1 MSPKMPIFVAHFFT
15 FAPSSSHAMKRW
27 PLFLLLM
34 LLVTIGCRRRPP
46 LETLSTSMP
55 AFAEVYAL
63 KDSHPDSALC
73 LMQGIAKSL
82 DEMELHRRS
91 PFLYNE
97 YQVLKTELHYKTRQY
112 FCDDTLTL
120 RAFAFYDSLVS
131 PMRGARRDETLFYQF
146 TRSLYYKAVVESHQ
160 GKKAESYAD
169 FLRALGAIDGLAGHR
184 DAFHFRK
191 PNPEYEHFTALTY
204 DRLAEFFN
212 KCDEWDEAL
221 ECLALSNK
229 CFELAGSSEGLASNY
244 ELMGDVMLAQGDRYA
259 SLDYYNKSD
268 SIYETLGNHPKYLQ
282 YSRILHDA
290 LKLFNEGNK
299 EQCNELLNNSL
310 QQSKEGSHFAK
321 RIHFTLG
328 YFYFEGQMFDS
339 ALYHYENS
347 LSLLPR
353 QTLKAY
359 CRIIEAANALGDSV
373 KAAQYGQLLADL
385 SMERFYQSAEK
396 SQSVSLF
403 EEYKD
408 EKDTVRGRRLFLY
421 IVGLILFLGI
431 VITAQSY
438 WIHRRRK
445 RNKADREQHEREK
458 ASLEQEISQ
467 TLAEAQQ
474 KEERITALQ
483 KELKKALANP
493 DFQKLP
499 LNEKLDILM
508 QMPMSKRALKV
519 LEYNAKAGVSYPELV
534 MTENQLG
541 QLITTVDTVFPKF
554 SVKMIERY
562 PRLKRSDIM
571 YCCFYILGL
580 NEIQAAILTGKTY
593 QAVWKRSTKLQDIF
607 DTKSSLQFV
616 LRNIIK
622 DWK

>member
-1 MSPKMPIFVAHFFT
+1 
-15 FAPSSSHAMKRW
+15 MKPW
-27 PLFLLLM
+27 SLFLLLI
-34 LLVTIGCRRRPP
+34 LLVTTSCRNRPP
-46 LETLSTSMP
+46 LETLSTSVP

-63 KDSHPDSALC
+63 KDYAPDSAMQ
-73 LMQGIAKSL
+73 LMQGIAETL
-82 DEMELHRRS
+82 DETELQRRS
-91 PFLYNE
+91 PFLFNE
-97 YQVLKTELHYKTRQY
+97 YQVLKTELRYKTYQ
-112 FCDDTLTL
+112 FVGDDTLTL
-120 RAFAFYDSLVS
+120 KAFAFYDSLVS
-131 PMRGARRDETLFYQF
+131 PMRARRDEVLFYQF

-184 DAFHFRK
+184 DAFHFKK
-191 PNPEYEHFTALTY
+191 PNPEYEHFTALIY
-204 DRLAEFFN
+204 DRLAEFFYTY
-212 KCDEWDEAL
+212 DEWDEAL
-221 ECLALSNK
+221 ECLGLSNE
-229 CFELAGSSEGLASNY
+229 CFELEGCPEGIASNF

-268 SIYETLGNHPKYLQ
+268 SIYELLGNHNRYLQ
-282 YSRILHDA
+282 YSRIFHDA
-290 LKLFNEGNK
+290 LKLYNEGK
-299 EQCNELLNNSL
+299 KAECNNVLNSSL
-310 QQSKEGSHFAK
+310 QQSKEGGRFAK
-321 RIHFTLG
+321 RLHFTMG
-328 YFYFEGQMFDS
+328 YFHYLQQEYDS
-339 ALYHYENS
+339 ALYHYEQS
-347 LSLLPR
+347 LSLMPR
-353 QTLKAY
+353 QTLKSY
-359 CRIIEAANALGDSV
+359 CRIIESANALGDSV
-373 KAAQYGQLLADL
+373 KAAQYGQLLAEL
-385 SMERFYQSAEK
+385 SMERFYLSAEK
-396 SQSVSLF
+396 SKMVTLF

-408 EKDTVRGRRLFLY
+408 DKETVKGRSMFLY
-421 IVGLILFLGI
+421 IASFIMVLGI
-431 VITAQSY
+431 IITVQSY

-445 RNKADREQHEREK
+445 RIKADREQHEREK

-467 TLAEAQQ
+467 TLAMARQ

-483 KELKKALANP
+483 KELKSALANP

-499 LNEKLDILM
+499 LNEKLEVLM

-534 MTENQLG
+534 MSETQLG
-541 QLITTVDTVFPKF
+541 QLITTVDAVFPKF

-571 YCCFYILGL
+571 YCCLYLLGL

-607 DTKSSLQFV
+607 DTKSSPQFF

>member
-1 MSPKMPIFVAHFFT
+1 
-15 FAPSSSHAMKRW
+15 MKRW

-34 LLVTIGCRRRPP
+34 LLVTIGCRRRPF
-46 LETLSTSMP
+46 LETLSSSMP
-55 AFAEVYAL
+55 VFAEVYAL
-63 KDSHPDSALC
+63 KDSHPDSALW
-73 LMQGIAKSL
+73 LMQGIAETL
-82 DEMELHRRS
+82 DEKELQRRS
-91 PFLYNE
+91 PFLFNE
-97 YQVLKTELHYKTRQY
+97 YQVLKTELHYKTHQFFY
-112 FCDDTLTL
+112 DDTLTL

-131 PMRGARRDETLFYQF
+131 PMRGARRDEVLFYQF
-146 TRSLYYKAVVESHQ
+146 TRSLYYKAVIESHQ

-204 DRLAEFFN
+204 DRLAEFFY
-212 KCDEWDEAL
+212 KYDKWDEAL
-221 ECLALSNK
+221 ECLALSNR
-229 CFELAGSSEGLASNY
+229 CFEMEGCPEGIASNY
-244 ELMGDVMLAQGDRYA
+244 ELMGDILLAQGDRYA

-268 SIYETLGNHPKYLQ
+268 SIYETLGNHPRYLQ

-290 LKLFNEGNK
+290 LNLFNEGKK
-299 EQCNELLNNSL
+299 EQCNELLNSSL
-310 QQSKEGSHFAK
+310 QQSREGSHYAK

-339 ALYHYENS
+339 ALYHYERS

-353 QTLKAY
+353 QTLKSY
-359 CRIIEAANALGDSV
+359 CRIIETANALGDSV
-373 KAAQYGQLLADL
+373 KAAQYGQLLAEL

-396 SQSVSLF
+396 SKMVTLF

-408 EKDTVRGRRLFLY
+408 EKNTVQGRRLFLF
-421 IVGLILFLGI
+421 IVGLVLFLGI
-431 VITAQSY
+431 IITAQSY

-445 RNKADREQHEREK
+445 HIKADREQHEREK

-499 LNEKLDILM
+499 LNEKLDILT

-607 DTKSSLQFV
+607 DTKSSPQFF